1 MSPKAAP
8 GAAGLA
14 LIDDA
19 WRDVDDSQL
28 PGVLL
33 AFPFYENVDMDE
45 LLGPLIARGIKVFA
59 DSGAFSAWRS
69 GNSIDLDRYTAWLKK
84 WSHLFNQYA
93 NLDVIG
99 DAAGTAVN
107 QAALEAEGLHPLP
120 TLHYGVSWERFD
132 EVIDKSP
139 SYVAFGGM
147 VGRMTYENKDVMR
160 WCVHALSRTQE
171 AKVNVHGYGVTRW
184 EAIWNLPWHSVDSTT
199 WQNGSRYGSLLLFTG
214 DRLFQ
219 ARATQLVDNLPAIR
233 ATGMTLH
240 DAYDGINK
248 KAPRNA
254 ALVAL
259 RSIVLAQSAVR
270 RRHAKD
276 DFTIYCAAIL

>member
-132 EVIDKSP
+132 EVIDYINAHDRP
-139 SYVAFGGM
+139 LALYHFGHDRTETERLLGNTVAGGVCIHETLLQYACSNIPFGG
-147 VGRMTYENKDVMR
+147 VGASGMGHYHGRDGFITFSKEMPVLRQAR
-160 WCVHALSRTQE
+160 WTLSDKLKPPYRGFP
-171 AKVNVHGYGVTRW
+171 AKVIR
-184 EAIWNLPWHSVDSTT
+184 
-199 WQNGSRYGSLLLFTG
+199 LLL
-214 DRLFQ
+214 R
-219 ARATQLVDNLPAIR
+219 
-233 ATGMTLH
+233 
-240 DAYDGINK
+240 
-248 KAPRNA
+248 
-254 ALVAL
+254 
-259 RSIVLAQSAVR
+259 
-270 RRHAKD
+270 
-276 DFTIYCAAIL
+276 